1 MHKWSDSPIVTFS
14 RNGQELTLGRSGDA
28 PVLHLNGSEGLG
40 IAPVE
45 IAKSERI
52 AGDGSIVRG
61 VRYGDRELFIPIFV
75 EQPSTGDLNLWRREL
90 NRLLAPVPG
99 DPDASLVDVQIE
111 DPTTG
116 TIRIARGI
124 YTGGLEG
131 DFGSD
136 YFGNWQTLG
145 VRFDCPDP
153 WWLGPERIKTMQ
165 INPGSKP
172 FLSRGTVE
180 RENLA
185 TNPSFA
191 SLDAQFGAGSITESG
206 GASLSISNAW
216 SASGS
221 TSLRIGPGSTTSSA
235 ALLMPYSGPD
245 VRAGGLAGKTVTVS
259 LDMCLLEA
267 QTGSIHSTLP
277 RAIGVGTVDSAG
289 VASAPTEN
297 WSTPAPNTPGVHR
310 ISKTVTVP
318 EDAQG
323 VYVFARNGST
333 GGTVYV
339 DNLLVEEGETV
350 RQYFDGDSENGSW
363 TGSPHGSTSILVV
376 QGSATPFFPIVLA
389 PSNIVS
395 EYDIPIQGDGDVWPT
410 WEIVG
415 PGRDLTIQRGEER
428 IFIAGEFPAGSVTRI
443 QTRPRR
449 ITPDRWD
456 DVSLD
461 SKLFR
466 LRPGPNRL
474 RITMIDAVPDTPDK
488 PGTLVRLVWQERYLE
503 GI

>member
-45 IAKSERI
+45 ISKSERI

-61 VRYGDRELFIPIFV
+61 VRYGDRELFIPLFV
-75 EQPSTGDLNLWRREL
+75 EQPSTGDLNLWRRQL

-99 DPDASLVDVQIE
+99 NPDASLVDIQIE

-145 VRFDCPDP
+145 VRFDCSDP
-153 WWLGPERIKTMQ
+153 WWLGPERTRTMQ
-165 INPGSKP
+165 IYRGSKA
-172 FLSRGTVE
+172 FLSRGTTE
-180 RENLA
+180 RVNLA
-185 TNPSFA
+185 ANPSFA
-191 SLDAQFGAGSITESG
+191 SLTGAFGAGTIS
-206 GASLSISNAW
+206 GASGASVALSTDW
-216 SASGS
+216 SSAGD
-221 TSLRIGPGSTTSSA
+221 TSVKITPGSNVLASAWLSPYSA
-235 ALLMPYSGPD
+235 ALI
-245 VRAGGLAGKTVTVS
+245 RGGDLAGKTITVA
-259 LDMCLLEA
+259 LDMYLPDA
-267 QTGSIHSTLP
+267 QSGASGEFARSLG
-277 RAIGVGTVDSAG
+277 IGVMQADGSVGIAADAWSE
-289 VASAPTEN
+289 SAPNE
-297 WSTPAPNTPGVHR
+297 AGVHR
-310 ISKTVTVP
+310 LVKVYEVP
-318 EDAQG
+318 EGARG
-323 VYVFARNGST
+323 IYLSARNGST
-333 GGTVYV
+333 SGPVFV
-339 DNLLVEEGETV
+339 DALTVEEGLTGGS
-350 RQYFDGDSENGSW
+350 YFDGDSEGASW
-363 TGSPHGSTSILVV
+363 TGTPHESTSYIVTP
-376 QGSATPFFPIVLA
+376 GSGTPFFPIVLA
-389 PSNIVS
+389 PSSIVS
-395 EYDIPIQGDGDVWPT
+395 EYDVPIQGDGEVWPT
-410 WEIVG
+410 WEIQG
-415 PGRDLTIQRGEER
+415 PGRDLTIQRGDDR

-443 QTRPRR
+443 TTRPRR

-456 DVSLD
+456 DVSLG
-461 SKLFR
+461 SKLFP

-474 RITMIDAVPDTPDK
+474 RITMVDAVPDTPDS